1 MKVIILA
8 GGLGTRLSEETQLR
22 PKPLV
27 LLMDKPILWHIMNI
41 FASQISCE
49 IYIAT
54 GYKSFMIDDYLNS
67 SFPNKKN
74 INVKSIFTGESSQ
87 TGTRIKQIMS
97 EHPGSQF
104 LVTYGD
110 GVANI
115 SIQKLIEFHNNHG
128 KLATVTAVRP
138 PARFGRLNLNGD
150 KVIEFSEKSQSTEGW
165 INGGYFVFQP
175 EVINYLSNIDTPLEH
190 QPLANLSRDSQ
201 LMAYKHDGFWQPMD
215 TLREKFDLEKL
226 IMNNNA
232 PWMQTFDQSL

>member
-49 IYIAT
+49 INIAT

-74 INVKSIFTGESSQ
+74 INVKSIFTGESSH

-97 EHPGSQF
+97 KHPGSQF

-150 KVIEFSEKSQSTEGW
+150 QVIEFSEKSQSTDC
-165 INGGYFVFQP
+165 
-175 EVINYLSNIDTPLEH
+175 S
-190 QPLANLSRDSQ
+190 
-201 LMAYKHDGFWQPMD
+201 
-215 TLREKFDLEKL
+215 
-226 IMNNNA
+226 
-232 PWMQTFDQSL
+232 